1 MSAFAR
7 SYARAALESAPA
19 QYDFERLLEN
29 LGSVARALASDRRLK
44 EFFAAPAIPKPPK
57 QRALEALAARAGV
70 DDFGRRFLRVVL
82 DHGRLTKLAEIL
94 TALSDGYDHARGAR
108 EAHVT
113 VASTL
118 DSDQERRIAE
128 ALGRKLGGTV
138 RLDVSVD
145 EKILGGFVARV
156 GSRVIDASIVS
167 AIGRFQ
173 RKGKESAKA

>member
-19 QYDFERLLEN
+19 KYDFERLLED
-29 LGSVARALASDRRLK
+29 LGSVARALGSDRRLK

-70 DDFGRRFLRVVL
+70 DDFGRKLLRVIL
-82 DHGRLTKLAEIL
+82 DHGRLTKLPEIL
-94 TALSDGYDHARGAR
+94 TALSDGYDRARGTH

-113 VASTL
+113 VASAI
-118 DSDQERRIAE
+118 DSDQERRIAL
-128 ALGRKLGGTV
+128 ALSRALGGTV
-138 RLDVSVD
+138 RLDVSID

-156 GSRVIDASIVS
+156 QSRVIDASIAS